1 MYVTITV
8 LMVIVQYGLYSCR
21 IFVSKLFFFAFLG
34 LLMFIL
40 WENGGVQIFRPLD
53 HPVGGVFGPG
63 GPETD
68 NIISYANN
76 EPIFVIVVPILWFLK
91 TTNPLMT
98 FSN

>member
-1 MYVTITV
+1 M
-8 LMVIVQYGLYSCR
+8 S
-21 IFVSKLFFFAFLG
+21 IFFFFFFAFLG
-34 LLMFIL
+34 LLVFIL

-53 HPVGGVFGPG
+53 PLWGSVFGSG

-68 NIISYANN
+68 NIIIYANN
-76 EPIFVIVVPILWFLK
+76 EPIFVIVVPILGFLK